1 MKFTKLIPILLI
13 AVALLAVSVS
23 AQSSQGNVV
32 QVSGSGNDVTQSNSM
47 VFTDHST
54 NAETYNDPSS
64 TAIST
69 NNYYNIQGSPVQEL
83 AKNDIVFDRIIMANQ
98 VLEISVADNNLANQ
112 TVLVMSGTPVAVY
125 AIGSLDQYKVFGKE
139 SELVYDA
146 PYDRM
151 DTGDVQPIAEV
162 PYYTSD
168 CRFRVPA
175 DAAYLVIDNRY
186 YANDAE
192 IQIGIP
198 GTTTEI

>member
-23 AQSSQGNVV
+23 AQASQGNGVV
-32 QVSGSGNDVTQSNSM
+32 VSGTDNAVAQSNS
-47 VFTDHST
+47 VVYTGHSSSID
-54 NAETYNDPSS
+54 NVISS

-83 AKNDIVFDRIIMANQ
+83 AKNDIIFDRIIMANQ
-98 VLEISVADNNLANQ
+98 VLEISIADNNLANQ

-146 PYDRM
+146 TYDRM

-168 CRFRVPA
+168 CKFKVPT

-186 YANDAE
+186 YPNDAE
-192 IQIGIP
+192 IQIGVP